1 MTQMFKSYL
10 PLIFIALASII
21 IISLDLHSYFSF
33 SILQKYHS
41 DLESIVKEHFILS
54 VFLYILVYVT
64 IVALSIPVA
73 TFLTITGGLI
83 FGQILGTFLAVFSA
97 SCGAVILFLAIR
109 YASVNFAYKGKF
121 TALVQKIRQGIKNN
135 VFFYLL
141 FLRLTPIFPFVA
153 INIASAVLRIP
164 LVVFFSATFI
174 GIIPATYIFASFGAS
189 LTSLIQVEDLTYNT
203 IIESKAL
210 ILLGVLGIISII
222 PVLYSHKKTGDK

>member
-1 MTQMFKSYL
+1 MTQMSKRCL
-10 PLIFIALASII
+10 PLIFIALTSII

-41 DLESIVKEHFILS
+41 ILESFVKEYFILS
-54 VFLYILVYVT
+54 AILYSLTYII

-73 TFLTITGGLI
+73 TFLTISGGLI
-83 FGQILGTFLAVFSA
+83 FGQIFGTFLAVISA
-97 SCGAVILFLAIR
+97 SCGAAILFLAIR
-109 YASVNFAYKGKF
+109 YASVNFDYKGKF
-121 TALVQKIRQGIKNN
+121 AALVQKIREGIKNN

-153 INIASAVLRIP
+153 INIASALLKIP

-189 LTSLIQVEDLTYNT
+189 LASLVQVEELTYNT

-222 PVLYSHKKTGDK
+222 PALYSYKKTAGK